1 MRTRKNVNGG
11 VEKTRSRSMKRMK
24 KTQMNKEHLNEN
36 SERKKLLTKSTFRT
50 GKAETRIKPG
60 STRRRLKEKREEK
73 GQKKLN
79 D

>member
-1 MRTRKNVNGG
+1 
-11 VEKTRSRSMKRMK
+11 
-24 KTQMNKEHLNEN
+24 MNKENLNEN

-50 GKAETRIKPG
+50 GKAETRRKPG
-60 STRRRLKEKREEK
+60 STRRRLKKKREEK